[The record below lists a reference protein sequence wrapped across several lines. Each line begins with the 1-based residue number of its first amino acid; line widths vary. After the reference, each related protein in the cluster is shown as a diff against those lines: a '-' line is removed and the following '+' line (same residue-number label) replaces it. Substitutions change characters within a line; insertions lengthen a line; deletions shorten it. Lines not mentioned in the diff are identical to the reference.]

1 MQNTHKIILIL
12 FIILIFICNITD
24 TDQLKIKLINNLVVL
39 RGILAPNCP
48 WYSISD
54 LVLNDG
60 AGINLYNTYKQ
71 KYGDFALTQMFGE
84 KIYLVTNHRYIKDI
98 LDNSPHIFS
107 VGQLKKKFFKAFM
120 SKNVGVSTGCP
131 WKKRR
136 HINEIALVTDK
147 LHTYSEKY
155 NQDMNKQLQ
164 KWRDKSLI
172 VFSDFFNLGKTMVSK
187 IVFNANTIDD
197 DVFNIFAKANS
208 TQAFFNPNFKIDP
221 KIYNN
226 YLNVLTHYIN
236 NPNKQ
241 SLVELCLRATDN
253 KEEVLHQIPHFIFPI
268 VGLFVTTI
276 PRLLSLLC
284 NHPNDFEKVLHEIS
298 SIDPNHQD
306 VSREVYKLP
315 YLRKCVLETL
325 RLNNTVITT
334 FRTLTRDYTFDH
346 KYHFKKG
353 TQFLILNNPVLRE
366 KEYFHEPNRF
376 LPSRWTPAMEKSYYA
391 ISFNQG
397 PQKCPGK
404 ELAIYITQN
413 FIYNLVKIKKIGTKQ
428 SIKTGQIPTDAI
440 AQIIN
445 PCNIRFYFS

>member
-1 MQNTHKIILIL
+1 MQNAHKFIFILLIL
-12 FIILIFICNITD
+12 LVFIYNFTGI
-24 TDQLKIKLINNLVVL
+24 DQLKINLINHLVVL

-54 LVLNDG
+54 IILNDG

-71 KYGDFALTQMFGE
+71 KYGDFAVTHMFGE
-84 KIYLVTNHRYIKDI
+84 KIYLVTNNRYIKDI
-98 LDNSPHIFS
+98 LDHSPNTFS
-107 VGQLKKKFFKAFM
+107 VGNLKKKFFKAFM

-136 HINEIALVTDK
+136 YINEMALVTDK
-147 LHTYSEKY
+147 LHQYSEKY
-155 NQDMNKQLQ
+155 NQDMIQQLQ
-164 KWRDKSLI
+164 KWRDKTQI
-172 VFSDFFNLGKTMVSK
+172 KFSDFFKLGKTMVSK
-187 IVFNANTIDD
+187 IVFNADAVDD
-197 DVFNIFAKANS
+197 DVFNIFAEANS

-226 YLNVLTHYIN
+226 YLKVLTHYIN
-236 NPNKQ
+236 HPTKK
-241 SLVELCLRATDN
+241 SLVQLCLQATSN

-276 PRLLSLLC
+276 PRLLLLLC
-284 NHPNDFEKVLHEIS
+284 NHPTDFKKVIQEIS
-298 SIDPNHQD
+298 SINQNNTDIA
-306 VSREVYKLP
+306 REIYELQ

-334 FRTLTRDYTFDH
+334 FRTLTRDYTFDRQ
-346 KYHFKKG
+346 YHFKKG

-366 KEYFHEPNRF
+366 KEFFNAPNRF
-376 LPSRWTPAMEKSYYA
+376 IPSRWTPAMEKSYYA

-404 ELAIYITQN
+404 ELAIYLAQN

-428 SIKTGQIPTDAI
+428 SIKTDQIPTDSI

-445 PCNIRFYFS
+445 PCKIRFYFS